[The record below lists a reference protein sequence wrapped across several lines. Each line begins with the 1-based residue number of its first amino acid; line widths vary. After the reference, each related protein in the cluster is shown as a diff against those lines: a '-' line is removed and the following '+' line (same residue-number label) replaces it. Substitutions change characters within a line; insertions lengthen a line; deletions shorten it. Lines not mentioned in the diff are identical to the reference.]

1 MALATLASGKKH
13 LPLKG
18 SERWFLVQSQPRN
31 ELRAQMHLSMQGFRT
46 YIPLILKTTQHAR
59 QFRTIRAPLFPRYL
73 FIILD
78 LGRDRWLSVRSTVG
92 VASLF
97 TCDDRPVAV
106 PLGIVEALLE
116 RSNDATAPCVD
127 DGLKNGQAIR
137 IISGAFAAN
146 VGILER
152 LDENGRV
159 QVLLDMMGGTV
170 RVNID
175 RFRLAAAS

>member
-1 MALATLASGKKH
+1 MALTTLASRNKD
-13 LPLKG
+13 LMLKG
-18 SERWFLVQSQPRN
+18 NERWFLVQSQPRN
-31 ELRAQMHLSMQGFRT
+31 ELRAQTHLSMQGFRT
-46 YIPLILKTTQHAR
+46 YIPLIFKTTRHAR
-59 QFRTIRAPLFPRYL
+59 RRRTFRAPLFPRYL

-78 LGRDRWLSVRSTVG
+78 LARDRWLSVRSTIG

-116 RSNDATAPCVD
+116 RSDDARALCVD
-127 DGLKNGQAIR
+127 DGLKNGQTIR

-159 QVLLDMMGGTV
+159 QVLLEMMGGTV

-175 RFRLAAAS
+175 RFRLVAS

>member
-1 MALATLASGKKH
+1 MPLTKLAPGKEALLLQGN
-13 LPLKG
+13 
-18 SERWFLVQSQPRN
+18 ERWFLVQSQPRN
-31 ELRAQMHLSMQGFRT
+31 ELRAQTHLSMQGFRT
-46 YIPLILKTTQHAR
+46 YIPLILKTTRHAR
-59 QFRTIRAPLFPRYL
+59 RLRTFRAPLFPRYL

-97 TCDDRPVAV
+97 TCDDRPIAV
-106 PLGIVEALLE
+106 PSGIVEALIE
-116 RSNDATAPCVD
+116 RSNDAATPDVD
-127 DGLKNGQAIR
+127 DGLRNGQTIR
-137 IISGAFAAN
+137 IISGAFASN

-152 LDENGRV
+152 LDEKGRV

-175 RFRLAAAS
+175 RFRLVASS